1 MAEDLSQ
8 GMDVSVIVPLLD
20 EEDSIAELFRQIDE
34 VLSGKYSY
42 EVIYVDDGSSDNS
55 WKVIAGL
62 HEKNPNVRGIG
73 FRRNYGKSVALQK
86 GFEMAKGDY
95 VITMDADLQDDPA
108 EIPGLIAKIEEG
120 YDLVSGW
127 KKRRRDP
134 ISKTIPSRFF
144 NFVTSLATGI
154 KLNDFNC
161 GLKAYR
167 NEVIKNIRLYGELH
181 RYIPFIAY
189 EQGYTRIG
197 EKVVNH
203 REREHG
209 ESKFGLSRFIKGFL
223 DLITLLFLSS
233 YMRRPMHFFGSIGTF
248 FLILGGGIVLYLTI
262 MRLFFEVYLTNRPLF
277 LFGILF
283 LMLGVQFF
291 SIGFLGEMWTQS
303 QNKEAADQVNIRK
316 RL

>member
-1 MAEDLSQ
+1 MAENLTQ
-8 GMDVSVIVPLLD
+8 RLDVSVIVPLLD
-20 EEDSIAELFRQIDE
+20 EEDSIAELYRQIDE
-34 VLSGKYSY
+34 VLSDNYSY
-42 EVIYVDDGSSDNS
+42 EIIYVDDGSTDRS
-55 WKVIAGL
+55 WEIIAGL
-62 HEKNPNVRGIG
+62 HEKNPNVRGIS

-233 YMRRPMHFFGSIGTF
+233 FMRRPMHFFGSIGTF